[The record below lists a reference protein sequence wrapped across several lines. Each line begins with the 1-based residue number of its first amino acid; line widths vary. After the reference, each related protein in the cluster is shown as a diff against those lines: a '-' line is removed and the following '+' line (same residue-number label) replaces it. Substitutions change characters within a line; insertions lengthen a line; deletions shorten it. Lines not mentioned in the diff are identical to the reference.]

1 MPELPEVE
9 TIRRDL
15 QPRLA
20 GRTLVRVR
28 IHPGAERL
36 AVTDPPRELE
46 RQLAGRRIEALDRH
60 GKYLLACLDDGRTW
74 VLHLRMTGS
83 LVHAPGDAAAGRFE
97 RARVD
102 LDDGRVAAPQ
112 RHAEVRYLAAGG

>member
-15 QPRLA
+15 ELLLV
-20 GRTLVRVR
+20 GRTIECVR

-36 AVTDPPRELE
+36 AITHAPRALERELTG
-46 RQLAGRRIEALDRH
+46 RTVAGLGRH
-60 GKYLLACLDDGRTW
+60 GKYLLARLDDDRTW

-83 LVHAPGDAAAGRFE
+83 LVHAKVDAAAGRFE

-102 LDDGRVAAPQ
+102 LNDSCSLR
-112 RHAEVRYLAAGG
+112 